1 MHLHEGFKPML
12 SAKDFD
18 LSHLKYPLMCS
29 DKYDGIRNCQ
39 LPGLGGVSRKVEPI
53 PNLKLRAYF
62 NRPELDGLDGE
73 LIYGGPTDHKVRQN
87 TQGAWARIE
96 GPHPDDDPAR
106 PIDFY
111 VFDDFSDPSLPKA
124 ERYLRA
130 KARVE
135 ALGDPHIKLIVNR
148 LVHSAEEAVEAL
160 ADAERRGFEG
170 IMLAGLNEPYKF
182 GRSTASYNRALK
194 KDGVMLIDS
203 MGLGKVKSF
212 SDEEGVIVGYEEE
225 MHNANEATTDA
236 LGHTKR
242 STHKENKVGKGTLGA
257 FWVNNPKYPKDF
269 KVGSGFTA
277 AQRKEFWEIRDKLM
291 GRPITYKFQPS
302 GMDQVPQFTVFVDFR
317 LD

>member
-1 MHLHEGFKPML
+1 MLDGFKPML

-18 LSHLKYPLMCS
+18 LEQLIYPLMCS

-39 LPGLGGVSRKVEPI
+39 IPGLGGVSRKVEPI
-53 PNLKLRAYF
+53 PNLALRAYLD
-62 NRPELDGLDGE
+62 RPELDGLDGE
-73 LIYGGPTDHKVRQN
+73 LIYGSPTEHKIRQK

-96 GPHPDDDPAR
+96 GPHPDSDPAR
-106 PIDFY
+106 PLDFY
-111 VFDDFSDPSLPKA
+111 VFDDFSDPSLPKLA
-124 ERYLRA
+124 RYTNA

-135 ALGDPHIKLIVNR
+135 ALNDPHIKLIVNK
-148 LVHSAEEAVEAL
+148 LVHNAQEAYEAQK
-160 ADAERRGFEG
+160 DAERRGFEG
-170 IMLAGLNEPYKF
+170 IMLADPNGLYKF
-182 GRSTASYNRALK
+182 GRATASYDKALK
-194 KDGVMLIDS
+194 KQGIFRIPLA
-203 MGLGKVKSF
+203 LGKVKSF
-212 SDEEGVIVGYEEE
+212 LDEEGEIVGYEEE

-257 FWVNNPKYPKDF
+257 FIVRNPKYPKTF

-277 AQRKEFWEIRDKLM
+277 DQRKEFWRRREALLGDQ
-291 GRPITYKFQPS
+291 ITYRYQPS